1 MKELYNKIALRGIGA
16 LTDEELLATLTS
28 NRDLASQIL
37 NEVGGLSQLAT
48 ADLARLRM
56 TAGMGLR
63 LASQI
68 QASTEL
74 GRRMAAA
81 GELSA
86 TTISSS
92 DDAVKVLSPL
102 LRPLSHEE
110 CRVLYLTNANRII
123 ECSCISRGGLQ
134 ATVVDCRL
142 IIKRAL
148 ELLSTQIIVA
158 HNHPSGS
165 AEPSEAD
172 KNLTRRIREAAALFD
187 IRLLD
192 HIIIASSGEVTSFK
206 SKGLL

>member
-1 MKELYNKIALRGIGA
+1 MKELYNKISLHGIGA
-16 LTDEELLATLTS
+16 LSDEELLGVVTV
-28 NRDLASQIL
+28 NRELASQIL
-37 NEVGGLSQLAT
+37 GETGSLAQLAAT
-48 ADLARLRM
+48 DLARLRM

-68 QASTEL
+68 QAAAEL
-74 GRRMAAA
+74 GRRIAAA
-81 GELSA
+81 SELTS
-86 TTISSS
+86 TTIQSCN
-92 DDAVKVLSPL
+92 DAVKVLSPL

-123 ECSCISRGGLQ
+123 ECCCISRGGLQ

-165 AEPSEAD
+165 AEPSDAD
-172 KNLTRRIREAAALFD
+172 KSLTQRIREAAALFD

-192 HIIIASSGEVTSFK
+192 HIIIASSGETTSFK
-206 SKGLL
+206 SRGLL